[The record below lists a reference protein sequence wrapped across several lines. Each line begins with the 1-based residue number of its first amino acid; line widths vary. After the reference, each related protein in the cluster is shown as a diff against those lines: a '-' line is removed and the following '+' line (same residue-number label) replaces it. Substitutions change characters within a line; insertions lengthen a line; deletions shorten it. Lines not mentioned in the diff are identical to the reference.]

1 MSTTENNG
9 HGFTEEEVSE
19 FREAFAMYDKN
30 RSGTITTKQLGACF
44 RSLGQNPTESEV
56 QDYINDVDGAD
67 GNGKKYV
74 LNRFYLK
81 FLSRVCNVKYGDK
94 SMCENLPEATNVLL

>member
-1 MSTTENNG
+1 MLTLSTMTTTENS

-19 FREAFAMYDKN
+19 FHDAFTMYDKN
-30 RSGTITTKQLGACF
+30 RSGTITTKQLGAVF

-67 GNGKKYV
+67 GNGE
-74 LNRFYLK
+74 
-81 FLSRVCNVKYGDK
+81 
-94 SMCENLPEATNVLL
+94 MLLLC

>member
-1 MSTTENNG
+1 MTSTTDNN

-67 GNGKKYV
+67 GNG
-74 LNRFYLK
+74 NIFI
-81 FLSRVCNVKYGDK
+81 FFCNNSSHIYAK
-94 SMCENLPEATNVLL
+94 

>member
-1 MSTTENNG
+1 MSTSENS

-67 GNGKKYV
+67 GNGEM
-74 LNRFYLK
+74 LLLLF
-81 FLSRVCNVKYGDK
+81 FLMVDVTINQCAKIRLRPMMSESSDVF
-94 SMCENLPEATNVLL
+94 LL